1 MRYPLFLVR
10 QLSRTL
16 SKKLVRT
23 GARHLPFVSK
33 ERTRRLERWLRG
45 REDWRKLRLADAV
58 VVSFG
63 KSGRTWLRVLLSR
76 VYQLQHGLGE
86 RAVIGFDNLHYQ
98 ADGVPKIMFT
108 HDNYVKDYTGQRD
121 SKADFYDKKVVFLA
135 RDPRDVAVSQYFQWK
150 YRMKPNKKDINAYP
164 SRRPDAVRVRHVRCR
179 PAQGDRVHE
188 LVGQEARQHPG
199 LHDRALRGPARPAA
213 RDPGAGAGSFSAPR
227 EPRRRSRMRSDFASY
242 DNMKQMEQQRVF
254 WLSGGRL
261 VPKDRSNPN
270 SYKVRRGKVAGY
282 RDDFDAAQLAAD
294 RPAGRDHPRPALR
307 LHRGGRPGRQGQR
320 SKARPD
326 PSPDCG
332 HLRHRRRGSTCPK
345 PPGAAAQIPALETSV
360 IAIDRLLRFVRF
372 PRPLLTWVFAPEE
385 RRG

>member
-33 ERTRRLERWLRG
+33 VRTRRLERWLRG

-98 ADGVPKIMFT
+98 ADGVPRIMFT
-108 HDNYVKDYTGQRD
+108 HDNYVKDYTEHRD
-121 SKADFYDKKVVFLA
+121 SKSDFYDKKVVFLA

-164 SRRPDAVRVRHVRCR
+164 IDDLTPFEFVMSDAGLPKVIDFMNLWARESRKIKDFMVVRYEDLRARPQETLARVLEFLGTPGTEAQIADAV
-179 PAQGDRVHE
+179 Q
-188 LVGQEARQHPG
+188 
-199 LHDRALRGPARPAA
+199 
-213 RDPGAGAGSFSAPR
+213 
-227 EPRRRSRMRSDFASY
+227 FASY
-242 DNMKQMEQQRVF
+242 DNMKRMEQRGVF

-282 RDDFDAAQLAAD
+282 RDDFDAAQLARIDQLVGAT
-294 RPAGRDHPRPALR
+294 L
-307 LHRGGRPGRQGQR
+307 
-320 SKARPD
+320 D
-326 PSPDCG
+326 PLYG
-332 HLRHRRRGSTCPK
+332 YT
-345 PPGAAAQIPALETSV
+345 GAAARDGKDALEG
-360 IAIDRLLRFVRF
+360 A
-372 PRPLLTWVFAPEE
+372 A
-385 RRG
+385 

>member
-10 QLSRTL
+10 QLGRTV
-16 SKKLVRT
+16 SKKVVRT
-23 GARHLPFVSK
+23 GARHLPFLPK

-76 VYQLQHGLGE
+76 VFQLQHGLDE
-86 RAVIGFDNLHYQ
+86 RAILGFDNLHYRTG
-98 ADGVPKIMFT
+98 AVPKILFT
-108 HDNYVKDYTGQRD
+108 HDNYLRDYTGHDR
-121 SKADFYDKKVVFLA
+121 SKVDFYDKKVIFLA

-164 SRRPDAVRVRHVRCR
+164 VADLMPFDFVMSDAGLSKVIDFMNLWAREAPKIKDFMVVRYEDLRARPEETLQRLLEFLGARATEAQIADAVR
-179 PAQGDRVHE
+179 
-188 LVGQEARQHPG
+188 
-199 LHDRALRGPARPAA
+199 
-213 RDPGAGAGSFSAPR
+213 
-227 EPRRRSRMRSDFASY
+227 FASY

-282 RDDFDAAQLAAD
+282 RDDFDPAQLARIDQLVETTLDPLYGYTRA
-294 RPAGRDHPRPALR
+294 AASTGKGALE
-307 LHRGGRPGRQGQR
+307 
-320 SKARPD
+320 
-326 PSPDCG
+326 
-332 HLRHRRRGSTCPK
+332 
-345 PPGAAAQIPALETSV
+345 GAA
-360 IAIDRLLRFVRF
+360 
-372 PRPLLTWVFAPEE
+372 
-385 RRG
+385 